1 MILIMI
7 IKIIMTMMMIN
18 AGKRKQMIMGIH
30 IITIKIAVRNL
41 ALLEE
46 ILLNARMQ
54 KMKNKVSKKMKIL
67 QKRIKVLHLTQILL
81 EITMEKIVTL
91 AMKAMTIRT
100 ESNEENGSSD
110 DGDNN

>member
-1 MILIMI
+1 
-7 IKIIMTMMMIN
+7 
-18 AGKRKQMIMGIH
+18 
-30 IITIKIAVRNL
+30 VRNL

-67 QKRIKVLHLTQILL
+67 QKRIKVLHLTQILQ

-91 AMKAMTIRT
+91 VMKAMTIKTQIAMRRMAVAMMVVT
-100 ESNEENGSSD
+100 TR
-110 DGDNN
+110 